1 MKLVDLTGVPVAD
14 LPVNAFR
21 DHLRLGTG
29 FADDTLQEPVLESV
43 LGAALAAIEA
53 RTGKVLF
60 RRPFRWTLPAWRNPE
75 RQPLPVAP
83 VTEVTS
89 VSVLARN
96 GDVVGGGLGDVVLLE
111 DTQRPVLVAA
121 VSSLP
126 PIPVNGVVEIGFD
139 AGFSPDWSGMP
150 PDLAQAVLMLAAYFY
165 EVRHEE
171 PVNDGNMPFAVA
183 NLIAPYRTVR
193 VLGGAPA

>member
-1 MKLVDLTGVPVAD
+1 MKLVDLTGIPSAD
-14 LPVNAFR
+14 LPLNAFR
-21 DHLRLGTG
+21 EHLRLGTG
-29 FADDTLQEPVLESV
+29 FADDTLQDPVLESA
-43 LGAALAAIEA
+43 LRAAVAAIEA

-60 RRPFRWTLPAWRNPE
+60 RRPFRWVLPGWRNPE

-89 VSVLARN
+89 LSVLARN
-96 GDVVGGGLGDVVLLE
+96 GDVVGGGLADVVLVE
-111 DTQRPVLVAA
+111 DTQRPILVAA
-121 VSSLP
+121 VSCLP

-139 AGFSPDWSGMP
+139 AGFSVDWAGMP
-150 PDLAQAVLMLAAYFY
+150 PDLAQAVLMLAAHYY

-171 PVNDGNMPFAVA
+171 PVNDGNMPFGVA